1 MFSKRLAIL
10 VTLLLMACAL
20 TLAAQDDKPVV
31 APASASKF
39 AQLKV
44 LPACATISVQRGD
57 PSKGPS
63 SILLKAASGCKI
75 PWHWHTAAEHIVFI
89 SGSGKMQ
96 MKDDA
101 QPSAVKPGDYVFLPG
116 KHTHEFT
123 CTANCLLFDMP
134 EGAFDIHY
142 VDKEGT
148 EIPME
153 QALKKPAKAAKK

>member
-1 MFSKRLAIL
+1 MFCKRLGIL
-10 VTLLLMACAL
+10 FAFLLVAYVG

-31 APASASKF
+31 APVSASKF
-39 AQLKV
+39 APLPV
-44 LPACATISVQRGD
+44 LPSCATISVQRGD
-57 PSKGPS
+57 PSKGAS

-75 PWHWHTAAEHIVFI
+75 PWHWHTAGEHIVFI

-123 CTANCLLFDMP
+123 CTSNCLLFDMP

-153 QALKKPAKAAKK
+153 QALKKPAKATKK

>member
-1 MFSKRLAIL
+1 MFSKRLGIL
-10 VTLLLMACAL
+10 FALFLIVCAGTLV
-20 TLAAQDDKPVV
+20 AQDDKPVV
-31 APASASKF
+31 APVSASKF
-39 AQLKV
+39 APLPV
-44 LPACATISVQRGD
+44 LPSCVTISVQRGD

-75 PWHWHTAAEHIVFI
+75 PWHWHTANENIVFI

-96 MKDDA
+96 MKEDPKP
-101 QPSAVKPGDYVFLPG
+101 QTVKPGDYVFLPG

-142 VDKEGT
+142 VDKDGK
-148 EIPME
+148 EIPMD
-153 QALKKPAKAAKK
+153 QVVKKPAKAAKK